1 LALSDVKGTHE
12 TVPKPLVEEILL
24 AGKEGGYIISSS
36 CPILDTK
43 EGREQTQPPHIQAK
57 KCYQRYL
64 DKTDGAK
71 FLVTMEEPNAT
82 SPEPIEFKVD
92 AQGLSLARAAASAAS
107 IIISKPAPRAG

>member
-1 LALSDVKGTHE
+1 VKGTYE
-12 TVPKPLVEEILL
+12 TEPKPLVEEILL
-24 AGKEGGYIISSS
+24 AGNEGGYIVSSS

-43 EGREQTQPPHIQAK
+43 EGREQTQPPHTQAK

-82 SPEPIEFKVD
+82 RPEPLEFKVE
-92 AQGLSLARAAASAAS
+92 AQGLSLASAAVSAAS
-107 IIISKPAPRAG
+107 LIISKPAPRAG